1 MTDWKE
7 IEKLSR
13 KEKEYLFR
21 RKEILEAA
29 FRLFVVKGYSGV
41 SMQEIAAESEF
52 SIGTLYN
59 FFANKEEL
67 FLTMVEEKFTESRQ
81 FIERKV
87 AEKVD
92 AFDKLCSAVEAELEF
107 IESNRGFFT
116 FFVVARG
123 RGESEAQMDIH
134 EKIGEVHMDIHE
146 KIEEHFERHIEFLQ
160 GLIDACK
167 REHYLKELDSRKLAL
182 TLIGIIN
189 AWIFNWLKGPEDI
202 ALREQKEHIMDLF
215 LNGAGGTLKKKK
227 KLG

>member
-29 FRLFVVKGYSGV
+29 FRLFAAKGYGGV

-59 FFANKEEL
+59 FFSNKEEL
-67 FLTMVEEKFTESRQ
+67 FLSMVEEKFTESRR
-81 FIERKV
+81 FIEMRV
-87 AEKVD
+87 AEKND
-92 AFDKLCSAVEAELEF
+92 SFDKLCAAVEAELEF
-107 IESNRGFFT
+107 IEKNRGFFT
-116 FFVVARG
+116 FFVFARG
-123 RGESEAQMDIH
+123 MRES
-134 EKIGEVHMDIHE
+134 EVHMDIHE
-146 KIEEHFERHIEFLQ
+146 KVEEHFEKHIEFFQ

-167 REHYLKELDSRKLAL
+167 REHYLKDLDSRKLAL

-189 AWIFNWLKGPEDI
+189 AWLFNWLKGPDDI
-202 ALREQKEHIMDLF
+202 VLKEQKELIMDLF
-215 LNGAGGTLKKKK
+215 LSGAGGSAKRKKK
-227 KLG
+227 